1 MEDFHKRDFEYRK
14 EIEHWKTSHTKMT
27 ADRNKFRT
35 NYENTYATLQ
45 EKLKYIT

>member
-35 NYENTYATLQ
+35 NYENTYAILQ